1 MTRAEGWLLAWDQIG
16 IHRTGSAGDKAGA
29 DWLAREAASLG
40 ASVSIEPFPMSRIDP
55 VSCWI
60 DCDGQRIE
68 GVPVFASPPTGPAGT
83 NGPLG
88 VVSLSPWAVYTPDYH

>member
-60 DCDGQRIE
+60 DCDGWR
-68 GVPVFASPPTGPAGT
+68 
-83 NGPLG
+83 
-88 VVSLSPWAVYTPDYH
+88 W